1 MLYARTNDLCKLLG
15 LSSAIVRNLL
25 GRYEYDRDV
34 KQSKSPIICNRKNK
48 EKNKSCFSQNARI
61 KTYK

>member
-48 EKNKSCFSQNARI
+48 ENISWF
-61 KTYK
+61 